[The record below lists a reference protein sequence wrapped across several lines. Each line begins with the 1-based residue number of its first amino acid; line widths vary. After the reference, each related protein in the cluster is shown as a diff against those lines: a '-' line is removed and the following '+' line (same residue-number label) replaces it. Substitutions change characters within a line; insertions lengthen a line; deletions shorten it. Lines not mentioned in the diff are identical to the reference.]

1 MNIENEI
8 KRIERRIKF
17 NLRRMREQVRLIK
30 MRAPKVEALID
41 CDEGQMRIGA
51 VVHMNLINRASE
63 SYNQMYQEVGELR
76 VRLSHLRL
84 ELEAA

>member
-1 MNIENEI
+1 MTIEKEI

-17 NLRRMREQVRLIK
+17 NLRRMREHVSLIK
-30 MRAPKVEALID
+30 GRASKVEALID
-41 CDEGQMRIGA
+41 HDEGQMRIGA
-51 VVHMNLINRASE
+51 VVHMNIINRASE
-63 SYNQMYQEVGELR
+63 SYNKMYQENGELR

>member
-1 MNIENEI
+1 MTIENEI

-17 NLRRMREQVRLIK
+17 NLCKMKEQMRLIK
-30 MRAPKVEALID
+30 MRAEKAEALID
-41 CDEGQMRIGA
+41 CDEGWLQAIA
-51 VVHMNLINRASE
+51 VVHMNCLNRASE

>member
-1 MNIENEI
+1 MTIGNEI

-17 NLRRMREQVRLIK
+17 NLCKMKEQVRLIK
-30 MRAPKVEALID
+30 IYAEKVQASID
-41 CDEGQMRIGA
+41 CDEGWLQEIA
-51 VVHMNLINRASE
+51 VVHMNCLNRASE
-63 SYNQMYQEVGELR
+63 NYNQMYQETGELR